1 MARVGRLAGAILAE
15 TNGEFYLVGNTKV
28 PCDFAAAGLEPPV
41 EIDALKRPF
50 VRLSPRGPTE
60 IAPPHIV
67 VEVEGDALPRLLA
80 DAFLIERT
88 GSISERLWRLAM
100 GQSDEDTGPSAD
112 VVHARWL
119 GEVPQPIW
127 RIVRDAVLR
136 CT

>member
-1 MARVGRLAGAILAE
+1 MARVGRIAGAILAE
-15 TNGEFYLVGNTKV
+15 THGEFYLVGNTKV
-28 PCDFAAAGLEPPV
+28 PCDFAAAGFEPPV

-50 VRLSPRGPTE
+50 VRLSPCRPTE

-67 VEVEGDALPRLLA
+67 LEVEGDALPRLLA

-88 GSISERLWRLAM
+88 GSISERLWRLAT

-112 VVHARWL
+112 VFHARWL

>member
-15 TNGEFYLVGNTKV
+15 SHGEFYLVGNTKV
-28 PCDFAAAGLEPPV
+28 PCDFAAAGFEPPIA
-41 EIDALKRPF
+41 IDALKRPF
-50 VRLSPRGPTE
+50 IPLSPCRPTKIE
-60 IAPPHIV
+60 PPHIV

-88 GSISERLWRLAM
+88 GSVSERLWRLAR
-100 GQSDEDTGPSAD
+100 GQSDEDARPSAE